1 MTIEELLDKK
11 AELTNSLRDIDKK
24 ISQYE
29 DGHVYIVVTRCFG
42 SVYFDS
48 FKNKHALEDYI
59 ADYNGD
65 NGITDVYTDYDA
77 DIEHNDSGFYTLEDF
92 TEVLKDMKYYPN
104 SLQQILSD
112 YPQLNS

>member
-11 AELTNSLRDIDKK
+11 AELTNSLCRINNK
-24 ISQYE
+24 IAQYE
-29 DGHVYIVVTRCFG
+29 DGHIYIVVTRCYG

-48 FKNKHALEDYI
+48 FKNKYAVEDYI
-59 ADYNGD
+59 GNFNGD

-77 DIEHNDSGFYTLEDF
+77 DIQHNDSGFYTLEDF

>member
-11 AELTNSLRDIDKK
+11 AELTNSLYDINKK

-29 DGHVYIVVTRCFG
+29 DGYIYIVVTRCFG

-48 FKNKHALEDYI
+48 FKNKYAVEDYI
-59 ADYNGD
+59 EDYNGD

-77 DIEHNDSGFYTLEDF
+77 HIQHNDSGFYTLKDF
-92 TEVLKDMKYYPN
+92 AEYLKDLSYYPN
-104 SLQQILSD
+104 SLQKILSE

>member
-11 AELTNSLRDIDKK
+11 AELTNSLRDIGKK

-29 DGHVYIVVTRCFG
+29 DGHIYIVVTRCFG

-48 FKNKHALEDYI
+48 FKNKYALEDYI
-59 ADYNGD
+59 SEYNGD

-77 DIEHNDSGFYTLEDF
+77 DIEHVDSGFYTFEDF
-92 TEVLKDMKYYPN
+92 TELLKDMKYY
-104 SLQQILSD
+104 SRSVQQILSD